1 MSKRHICAIISATS
15 CKSIYLKEQGALYE
29 KKNLMGSYGLIYDL
43 YDHSD
48 CLMTAM
54 FIRMVQLTAPESS
67 HVSPSGPYYD
77 GLYIDLVQEADYQN
91 YLDNGDSA
99 ADSHIIKISNDTG
112 YLACASASS
121 GDLEIVYP
129 KFVYED
135 LPVEL
140 RFENRVLTGYRLT
153 YEGEIQSM
161 LGAREQIALTEDDQ
175 TTIEDVALEL
185 AWNDETWVTD
195 QPSLEAVLVDYMEQV
210 DAFVAEN
217 GPHTDIC

>member
-1 MSKRHICAIISATS
+1 MKRKILWGAMASFISFMIIAIA
-15 CKSIYLKEQGALYE
+15 
-29 KKNLMGSYGLIYDL
+29 
-43 YDHSD
+43 
-48 CLMTAM
+48 LMTAM
-54 FIRMVQLTAPESS
+54 FIRMVQMTVPESS
-67 HVSPSGPYYD
+67 SVSPSGAYYD

-99 ADSHIIKISNDTG
+99 VDSHIIKISNDTG

-129 KFVYED
+129 KFVHEGV
-135 LPVEL
+135 PVEL
-140 RFENRVLTGYRLT
+140 RF
-153 YEGEIQSM
+153 EGEIQSM

-210 DAFVAEN
+210 DAFVAKN
-217 GPHTDIC
+217 GPHTNVTL

>member
-1 MSKRHICAIISATS
+1 MKRKILWGAMASFISFMIIAIA
-15 CKSIYLKEQGALYE
+15 
-29 KKNLMGSYGLIYDL
+29 
-43 YDHSD
+43 
-48 CLMTAM
+48 LMTAM
-54 FIRMVQLTAPESS
+54 FIRMVQMTVPESS
-67 HVSPSGPYYD
+67 SVSPSGPYYD

-99 ADSHIIKISNDTG
+99 VDSHIIKISNDTG

-129 KFVYED
+129 KFVHEGV
-135 LPVEL
+135 PVEL

-175 TTIEDVALEL
+175 TTIEDVALEM

-217 GPHTDIC
+217 GPHTNVTL

>member
-1 MSKRHICAIISATS
+1 MASFMIIAIA
-15 CKSIYLKEQGALYE
+15 
-29 KKNLMGSYGLIYDL
+29 
-43 YDHSD
+43 
-48 CLMTAM
+48 LMTIM
-54 FIRMVQLTAPESS
+54 LIRMAQMTVPGASC
-67 HVSPSGPYYD
+67 VSPSGPYYD
-77 GLYIDLVQEADYQN
+77 GLYIDLVQEADYQS
-91 YLDNGDSA
+91 YLDNRDSA

-112 YLACASASS
+112 YLACALASS

-129 KFVYED
+129 KFVHEGS
-135 LPVEL
+135 PVEL

-153 YEGEIQSM
+153 YEGETQSM
-161 LGAREQIALTEDDQ
+161 LGAREQAALTEDDQ

-217 GPHTDIC
+217 GPHTDVTL

>member
-1 MSKRHICAIISATS
+1 MKRKILWGAMASFMIIAIA
-15 CKSIYLKEQGALYE
+15 
-29 KKNLMGSYGLIYDL
+29 
-43 YDHSD
+43 
-48 CLMTAM
+48 LMTAM
-54 FIRMVQLTAPESS
+54 FIRMVQMVQMTAPESS
-67 HVSPSGPYYD
+67 RVSPSGPYYD

-121 GDLEIVYP
+121 GNLEIVYP

-153 YEGEIQSM
+153 YEGEMQSM
-161 LGAREQIALTEDDQ
+161 LGAREQVVLTDDDQ
-175 TTIEDVALEL
+175 ATIEDVAFEL
-185 AWNDETWVTD
+185 IGSDETWVTD
-195 QPSLEAVLVDYMEQV
+195 QPSLEAVLADYMEQV

>member
-1 MSKRHICAIISATS
+1 MKRKILWGAMASFISFMIIAIA
-15 CKSIYLKEQGALYE
+15 
-29 KKNLMGSYGLIYDL
+29 
-43 YDHSD
+43 
-48 CLMTAM
+48 LMTAM
-54 FIRMVQLTAPESS
+54 FIRMVQMTVPESS
-67 HVSPSGPYYD
+67 SVSPSGPYYD

-99 ADSHIIKISNDTG
+99 VDSHIIKISNDTG

-129 KFVYED
+129 KFVHEGV
-135 LPVEL
+135 PVEL

-175 TTIEDVALEL
+175 TTIEDVAFEL
-185 AWNDETWVTD
+185 AWSDETWVTD
-195 QPSLEAVLVDYMEQV
+195 QPSLEAVLADYMEQV

-217 GPHTDIC
+217 GPHTDVTL

>member
-1 MSKRHICAIISATS
+1 MASFMIFMIIAIA
-15 CKSIYLKEQGALYE
+15 
-29 KKNLMGSYGLIYDL
+29 
-43 YDHSD
+43 
-48 CLMTAM
+48 LMTAM
-54 FIRMVQLTAPESS
+54 FIRMVQMTVPESS
-67 HVSPSGPYYD
+67 SVSPSGPYYD

-153 YEGEIQSM
+153 YEGEMQSM
-161 LGAREQIALTEDDQ
+161 LGAREQVALTEDDQ
-175 TTIEDVALEL
+175 AAIEDVASEL
-185 AWNDETWVTD
+185 IWSDETWVTD
-195 QPSLEAVLVDYMEQV
+195 QPSLEAVLADYMEQV

>member
-1 MSKRHICAIISATS
+1 MKRKILWGAMASFMIFMIIAI
-15 CKSIYLKEQGALYE
+15 AL
-29 KKNLMGSYGLIYDL
+29 I
-43 YDHSD
+43 
-48 CLMTAM
+48 TAM

-153 YEGEIQSM
+153 YEGEMQSM
-161 LGAREQIALTEDDQ
+161 LGAREQVALTEDDQ
-175 TTIEDVALEL
+175 AAIEDVASEL
-185 AWNDETWVTD
+185 IWSDETWVTD
-195 QPSLEAVLVDYMEQV
+195 QPSLEAVLADYMEQV